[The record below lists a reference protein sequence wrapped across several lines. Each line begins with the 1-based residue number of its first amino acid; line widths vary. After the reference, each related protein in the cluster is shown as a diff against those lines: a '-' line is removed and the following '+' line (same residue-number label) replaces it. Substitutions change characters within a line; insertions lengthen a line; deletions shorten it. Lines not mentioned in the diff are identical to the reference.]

1 MVLSSMSLSESSS
14 VANDDDGEKVA
25 RGETTNAA
33 VTFSRK
39 STMATHTLFA
49 VVGVL
54 VCIILCQKGF
64 EMDVILVCC
73 C

>member
-1 MVLSSMSLSESSS
+1 
-14 VANDDDGEKVA
+14 
-25 RGETTNAA
+25 

-49 VVGVL
+49 VGGVL
-54 VCIILCQKGF
+54 ACIILCQKGF